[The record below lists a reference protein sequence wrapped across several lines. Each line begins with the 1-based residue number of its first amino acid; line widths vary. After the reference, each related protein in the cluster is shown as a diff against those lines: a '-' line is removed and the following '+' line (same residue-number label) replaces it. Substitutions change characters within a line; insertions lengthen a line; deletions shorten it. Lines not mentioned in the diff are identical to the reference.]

1 LNAQREP
8 MAARELILGS
18 PEQIEA
24 RFPKLDDSQI
34 AGLAGFGQERNAQ
47 AHEVFL
53 ERGDLHHGIFVVLSG
68 RVEVLRVSAEG
79 ETVLHVLDRGE
90 FTGDVNLL
98 SGRGTLI
105 RAKALE
111 PSTLLEIDRAN
122 LRHIMQT
129 DAALGQIFLNA
140 FVLRRVFLI
149 SNSVGDAVLVGSN
162 HSSDTLRLREF
173 LARNGQPHAYLDVD
187 TDPEVQTVLDQFGV
201 PLADIPVLICR
212 GTVAL
217 RNPSNSE
224 AAACL
229 GLNAGIDQ
237 ADVSDVV
244 VVGAG
249 PSGLAAAVYGA
260 SEGLK
265 VLVLEKNAPGGQAG
279 SSSRIENYLGFPMGI
294 SGQELS
300 NRAFVQAE
308 KFGAHIAIARSAKGL
323 QTSHPRY
330 TVELDDG
337 GSARGRTIVI
347 AAGSRYRRLD
357 LPNLSQFEG
366 VGVYYGAT
374 HVEATVCRDE
384 EVAVVGGGNSAG
396 QAAVFLAGTAK
407 HVYLVMRG
415 PCLAKTMSRYLISRI
430 EASPRITLM
439 AWTTIEALEGDTHLK
454 RVRLHDAKTGATE
467 TRDIQHVFTMTGAD
481 PNTEWL
487 RGILALDTK
496 GFIKTGAEIQ
506 DVWPLHRAPFLL
518 ETSLPGVF
526 AVGDIRAASVKR
538 VASAVGEGSMV
549 VQFVHKVLAE

>member
-1 LNAQREP
+1 
-8 MAARELILGS
+8 MAARELMPES
-18 PEQIEA
+18 REQIQA
-24 RFPKLDDSQI
+24 MFPKLDAGQI
-34 AGLAGFGQERNAQ
+34 ARLAALGRQQDAQ
-47 AHEVFL
+47 AHEVVL
-53 ERGDLHHGIFVVLSG
+53 EPGDLHHGIFLVLNGSI
-68 RVEVLRVSAEG
+68 EVSRVSAGG
-79 ETVLHVLDRGE
+79 ETVLHVLGRGE

-98 SGRGTLI
+98 SGRGTLVRG
-105 RAKALE
+105 RAVEA
-111 PSTLLEIDRAN
+111 STLLEIDRAN

-129 DAALGQIFLNA
+129 DAALGEIFLNA
-140 FVLRRVFLI
+140 FLLRRVFLI
-149 SNSVGDAVLVGSN
+149 SNSIGDAVLIGSN

-173 LARNGQPHAYLDVD
+173 LARNGQPHTYLDVEV
-187 TDPEVQTVLDQFGV
+187 DPEVQTVLDQFGV

-212 GTVAL
+212 GAVAL

-224 AAACL
+224 AAECL

-237 ADVSDVV
+237 GDVSDVV

-260 SEGLK
+260 SEGLN
-265 VLVLEKNAPGGQAG
+265 VLVLEQNAPGGQAG

-308 KFGAHIAIARSAKGL
+308 KFGAHIAIARSAKKL
-323 QTSHPRY
+323 KTSHPPY
-330 TVELDDG
+330 TIDLDDG
-337 GSARGRTIVI
+337 GSARGRTIII

-357 LPNLSQFEG
+357 LPNLTQFEG

-396 QAAVFLAGTAK
+396 QAAVFLSGTAK

-430 EASPRITLM
+430 EASPQITLM
-439 AWTTIEALEGDTHLK
+439 AWTKIEALEGDTHLK
-454 RVRLHDAKTGATE
+454 RVLLHNTKTGTRE
-467 TRDIQHVFTMTGAD
+467 TRDIQHVFMMTGAD

-487 RGILALDTK
+487 RGSLALDAK
-496 GFIKTGAEIQ
+496 GFIKTGVEVQ
-506 DVWPLHRAPFLL
+506 EGWPLHRAPHML
-518 ETSLPGVF
+518 ETSLPGIF
-526 AVGDIRAASVKR
+526 AVGDIRAESVKR

>member
-1 LNAQREP
+1 
-8 MAARELILGS
+8 MAARELTPES
-18 PEQIEA
+18 PEQTEA
-24 RFPKLDDSQI
+24 MFPKLDDGQI
-34 AGLAGFGQERNAQ
+34 ARLASFGGQQDAQ
-47 AHEVFL
+47 AHEVIL
-53 ERGDLHHGIFVVLSG
+53 EPGDLHHGIFVVLSG
-68 RVEVLRVSAEG
+68 SIEVIRVAGGG
-79 ETVLHVLDRGE
+79 ETVLHVLGRGE

-105 RAKALE
+105 RGRAVEA
-111 PSTLLEIDRAN
+111 STLLEIDRAN

-129 DAALGQIFLNA
+129 DAALGEIFLNA
-140 FVLRRVFLI
+140 FLLRRVYLI
-149 SNSVGDAVLVGSN
+149 SNSIGDAVLIGSK

-173 LARNGQPHAYLDVD
+173 LARNGQPHTYLDIEV
-187 TDPEVQTVLDQFGV
+187 DPEVQTVLDQFGV

-212 GTVAL
+212 GTLAL

-237 ADVSDVV
+237 GDVSDVV

-260 SEGLK
+260 SEGLN
-265 VLVLEKNAPGGQAG
+265 VLVLEQNAPGGQAG

-308 KFGAHIAIARSAKGL
+308 KFGAHIAIARSAKKL
-323 QTSHPRY
+323 KTSHPPY
-330 TVELDDG
+330 TIDLDDG
-337 GSARGRTIVI
+337 GSARGRTIII

-357 LPNLSQFEG
+357 LPNLTQFEG

-396 QAAVFLAGTAK
+396 QAAVFLSGTAK

-430 EASPRITLM
+430 EASPQITLM
-439 AWTTIEALEGDTHLK
+439 AWTKIEALEGDTHLK
-454 RVRLHDAKTGATE
+454 RVLLHNTKTGTRE
-467 TRDIQHVFTMTGAD
+467 TRDIQHVFMMTGAD

-487 RGILALDTK
+487 RGSLALDAK
-496 GFIKTGAEIQ
+496 GFIKTGVEVQAG
-506 DVWPLHRAPFLL
+506 WPLHRAPYLL
-518 ETSLPGVF
+518 ETSLPGIF
-526 AVGDIRAASVKR
+526 AVGDIRAESVKR